1 MSALTKP
8 MIIPNAA
15 ATAGSPIAAEKVA
28 SYFPLDKPQTRPDLG
43 AGFTSYQIV
52 FTMQDPA
59 NNLRKQVWEYADGTA
74 RDAGIALVDN
84 TIGAVVA

>member
-1 MSALTKP
+1 MSALTVP
-8 MIIPNAA
+8 MILPDAA

-28 SYFPLDKPQTRPDLG
+28 SYFALDKPQTRPDLG
-43 AGFTSYQIV
+43 TGFTSYQIV

-59 NNLRKQVWEYADGTA
+59 NNLRKQVWEYPSLVT
-74 RDAGIALVDN
+74 RNAGLLLVDN